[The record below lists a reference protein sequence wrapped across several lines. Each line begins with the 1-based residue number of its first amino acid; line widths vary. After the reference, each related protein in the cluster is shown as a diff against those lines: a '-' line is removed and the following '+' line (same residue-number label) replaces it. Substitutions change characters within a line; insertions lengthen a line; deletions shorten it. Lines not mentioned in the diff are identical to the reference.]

1 MASIDS
7 LGMSQYLR
15 LNPGQPGTLNALL
28 EQLVEFL
35 KLTGRCNLEGAL
47 TNSGNLELV
56 FSAESDDDAEFCNQL
71 GRRVVM
77 KINGADLASGSSEDE
92 SGEGEE
98 ELEALPVLLQFMSAA
113 LTAPLVAE
121 DTSEGER
128 LYFSK

>member
-1 MASIDS
+1 MVSIDS

-35 KLTGRCNLEGAL
+35 NLTGRCNLEGAL

-56 FSAESDDDAEFCNQL
+56 FSAESDDNAEFCNQL

-77 KINGADLASGSSEDE
+77 KINGADLASEDG

-98 ELEALPVLLQFMSAA
+98 ELKALPVLLQFMSAA

-128 LYFSK
+128 LYFSKLQ